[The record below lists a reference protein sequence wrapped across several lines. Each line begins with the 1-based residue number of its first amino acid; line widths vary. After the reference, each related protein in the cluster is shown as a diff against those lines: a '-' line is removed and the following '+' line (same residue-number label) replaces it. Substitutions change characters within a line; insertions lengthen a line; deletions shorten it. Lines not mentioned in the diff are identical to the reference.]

1 MGSRKLAWVAAVA
14 GVALSGASRWGSGAI
29 MGVLGGVFWMF
40 LEHARVVKGAARV
53 RVAVA
58 DPCFVHG
65 AMILAVELL
74 VIFPS
79 NGASYCTGGR
89 KPKGRGWILL
99 RPSPRGFSIVWGK
112 ERGRLL
118 IGTDGRVQ
126 NLYDGAAQTG
136 TVRNLYDRMKRRTK
150 AKKLDET
157 DETTE
162 TFRALLL
169 GIDID
174 FPVC

>member
-1 MGSRKLAWVAAVA
+1 
-14 GVALSGASRWGSGAI
+14 
-29 MGVLGGVFWMF
+29 MF

-126 NLYDGAAQTG
+126 NLYDGAAQTR

-150 AKKLDET
+150 PKSWTKRTKPRKRFSLYY
-157 DETTE
+157 
-162 TFRALLL
+162 
-169 GIDID
+169 
-174 FPVC
+174 